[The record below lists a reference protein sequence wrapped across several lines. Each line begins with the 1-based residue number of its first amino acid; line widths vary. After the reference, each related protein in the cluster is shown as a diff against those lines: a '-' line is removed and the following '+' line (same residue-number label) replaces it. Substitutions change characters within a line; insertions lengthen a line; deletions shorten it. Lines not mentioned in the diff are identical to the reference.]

1 MPKGGQAVATLEL
14 TRREFMQAVASSSLA
29 LLFASCSATRL
40 TVGFHPPAKST
51 TPFITSNED
60 FFLVA
65 VDPSYRPALTP
76 ETVDSRWSLELIGLN
91 GESSRIGYDDLS
103 VWAKRTIPY
112 TVECI
117 GNPVG
122 GQLIGN
128 AQWDVVP
135 LREILARASGG
146 IQGARAVHFEA
157 LDGFYSSVSVERATD
172 NYAFLAMRMNGV
184 PLPAAHGFPAR
195 VLLPDLY
202 GKKQPRWLKRISLSE
217 NPRTSSYWEQ
227 RGWAGEVP
235 VKTLSRFDL
244 QGKLPAGQSAELTGI
259 AFSGHRG
266 VSKVEVSIDN
276 DERWF
281 PCTLVT
287 GQSPNVWSL
296 WRYDWQNPSPG
307 RHTLWV
313 RAIDGTG
320 SLQTKHR
327 QSAFPDGV
335 SGYHEIEIDV
345 GSV

>member
-1 MPKGGQAVATLEL
+1 METLEF
-14 TRREFMQAVASSSLA
+14 TRRTFLQAAASSSLA
-29 LLFASCSATRL
+29 LLVASCSAMRR
-40 TVGFHPPAKST
+40 TVGFHPPTKSS

-60 FFLVA
+60 FFVVA
-65 VDPSYRPALTP
+65 VDPSYRPPITP
-76 ETVDSRWSLELIGLN
+76 ETVSSQWSLDLVGLD
-91 GESSRIGYDDLS
+91 GESSRICYDDLS
-103 VWAKRTIPY
+103 AWAKRTIPY
-112 TVECI
+112 TLECI

-128 AQWDVVP
+128 ARWDVVP

-146 IQGARAVHFEA
+146 LQGTRAVHFQA
-157 LDGFYSSVSVERATD
+157 LDGFYSSVSVERAAD
-172 NYAFLAMRMNGV
+172 DYAFLAMRMNGV

-217 NPRTSSYWEQ
+217 DPRTSSYWEQ

-235 VKTLSRFDL
+235 VKALSRFDL
-244 QGKLPAGQSAELTGI
+244 RGRLPAGQSAGLTGI
-259 AFSGHRG
+259 AFAGRRG
-266 VSKVEVSIDN
+266 VGKVEVSIDN
-276 DERWF
+276 DEQWF
-281 PCTLVT
+281 RCTLVT
-287 GQSPNVWSL
+287 GQSPNVWCL
-296 WRYDWQNPSPG
+296 WAYDWQNPSPG

-327 QSAFPDGV
+327 QGAFPDGV